1 MPALITHHLFG
12 ERSATLLPEGVITG
26 EEELLAFL
34 LGNQGPDPFFFR
46 VAGRPDHV
54 KAAQTLAHRMHDEL
68 MTSAFGVLR
77 KGVSHLPATDAGV
90 GRAFAL
96 GMLSHYQLDRTAHP
110 FVYAQEFAL
119 MEAAETCPGIVEL
132 GGPGLGDAGS
142 EIHAVIE
149 SDLDSW
155 MLWHLRRATVHD
167 CAPAAELARTERIGR
182 VAGALTSQVA
192 WATFGLDLPATEYA
206 GAVDNMELVYRLI
219 EPAGSRGA
227 RVAGT
232 LERLVRSH
240 SQLQALSHRV
250 TTTEKC
256 PAANLDHKAWRDP
269 FKGIVSH
276 DSFPERFDQALA
288 GWPAL
293 AQAFTRGGDELRRAV
308 AGLNYSGV
316 PLGTDEVC
324 PPDQRG

>member
-68 MTSAFGVLR
+68 MTSAFTALR
-77 KGVSHLPATDAGV
+77 EGVSHLPAIDVGI

-110 FVYAQEFAL
+110 FVYAQEFTL
-119 MEAAETCPGIVEL
+119 MEAGD
-132 GGPGLGDAGS
+132 GLSDADS
-142 EIHAVIE
+142 EVHAVIE

-155 MLWHLRRATVHD
+155 MLWHLRRATVRD
-167 CAPAAELARTERIGR
+167 CAPADELARTERIDR

-192 WATFGLDLPATEYA
+192 WATYELDLPATEYA
-206 GAVDNMELVYRLI
+206 GAVANMELLYRVI
-219 EPAGSRGA
+219 EPAGSLGA
-227 RVAGT
+227 RTVGRI
-232 LERLVRSH
+232 ERFARPH

-250 TTTEKC
+250 TTSDEC
-256 PAANLDHKAWRDP
+256 PAANLDHRPWRDP
-269 FKGIVSH
+269 FVGTLSC
-276 DSFPERFDQALA
+276 DSFPDRFDKALV

-293 AQAFTRGGDELRRAV
+293 AEAFTHGGEELRDAV

-316 PLGTDEVC
+316 VLGADELC